1 MFNKSKIFAGVLGSA
16 LLMTGAVAFAGT
28 AYTYKEVRILPGNN
42 KGVTS
47 SIQQKAATGGYA
59 DLGMNAT
66 EALTPDVRTEG
77 VNGTY
82 GAYVRN
88 VQGGNSYMPSAPQS
102 KDANVWLY
110 FSSDLFAPDSG
121 INYNWRSN

>member
-1 MFNKSKIFAGVLGSA
+1 
-16 LLMTGAVAFAGT
+16 MTGAVAFAGT
-28 AYTYKEVRILPGNN
+28 SYTYNESRTLPGNN
-42 KGVTS
+42 GGVTS

-66 EALTPDVRTEG
+66 QALTPDVRTEG
-77 VNGTY
+77 VG
-82 GAYVRN
+82 GIVGSYVRN
-88 VQGGNSYMPSAPQS
+88 VQGGNTYAPSAPQS
-102 KDANVWLY
+102 QGANVWLY